1 MNLSMLLDTVFS
13 FELLLKNLCSS
24 CHNMLSFSCIQQFS
38 SQSPYDETSG
48 VLFLV
53 SVISFLFF
61 WWNRYT
67 GKMAS
72 PFFFFLIF

>member
-1 MNLSMLLDTVFS
+1 MLLDTVFS

-24 CHNMLSFSCIQQFS
+24 CHNMLSFSCIQQFGTP
-38 SQSPYDETSG
+38 SPYDETSG

-61 WWNRYT
+61 GGIGTQEKWLPLF
-67 GKMAS
+67 S
-72 PFFFFLIF
+72 FS